1 MKNKLLDKLIQRV
14 YDKNAFAR
22 TYVLG
27 VLSQLCED
35 NVIPL
40 EYLKPILQV
49 ACDRIK
55 DVSAL
60 VRRKAI

>member
-27 VLSQLCED
+27 ILS
-35 NVIPL
+35 
-40 EYLKPILQV
+40 
-49 ACDRIK
+49 
-55 DVSAL
+55 
-60 VRRKAI
+60 